1 MAYLLESPL
10 SIFGETQDGTC
21 VNFRRRSRMY
31 RLDNDQLNTLVAIVR
46 EQRGDKLSRA
56 EFTDAM
62 LLLFENIAGF
72 ETLPR
77 RLSQRYMKI
86 LWQSY
91 ETARRAPTRGQRN
104 RQ

>member
-1 MAYLLESPL
+1 
-10 SIFGETQDGTC
+10 
-21 VNFRRRSRMY
+21 MY
-31 RLDNDQLNTLVAIVR
+31 RLNNDQLNTLVEIVR
-46 EQRGDKLSRA
+46 EQSGDQLSRA

-77 RLSQRYMKI
+77 KVSQRYVKI

-91 ETARRAPTRGQRN
+91 QTACRPPVRDAKN